1 MRLKASET
9 RESAQ
14 VTKVRYWEK
23 SQHEHAFNRKTR
35 RRQRASKESE
45 KGGGGSSG
53 RSQVGSLGGGR
64 SRISKSFEVF
74 SENWKLKA
82 EPTAA
87 AEADLRY
94 RDTEEEEERKR

>member
-1 MRLKASET
+1 MNTHFIARRGDANAPPRKA
-9 RESAQ
+9 
-14 VTKVRYWEK
+14 
-23 SQHEHAFNRKTR
+23 RKG
-35 RRQRASKESE
+35 E
-45 KGGGGSSG
+45 GVGSSG

-94 RDTEEEEERKR
+94 WDTEEEEERKR